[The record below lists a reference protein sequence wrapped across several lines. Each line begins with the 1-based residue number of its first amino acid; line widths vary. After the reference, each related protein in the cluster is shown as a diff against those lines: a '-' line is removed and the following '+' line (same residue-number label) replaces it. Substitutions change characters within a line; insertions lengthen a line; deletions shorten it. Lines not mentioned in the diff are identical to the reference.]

1 MLRKKEKKAITS
13 IIALLIGWPIGL
25 DKFVEGQNEEGV
37 KTILTWLLII
47 IGFVAGAALNEF
59 GYILLS
65 LIGGFVGIIFVLRK
79 LVIQLKAFEEAED

>member
-13 IIALLIGWPIGL
+13 IISLLIGWPIGL

-47 IGFVAGAALNEF
+47 IGFIAGAALNEF
-59 GYILLS
+59 EVLCCLHSSPKKIYLQHFIL
-65 LIGGFVGIIFVLRK
+65 IFN
-79 LVIQLKAFEEAED
+79 